1 MKNKNVVIVTQ
12 YFPPEIGG
20 GAHRSIGFA
29 EELSALGVNVTVVTA
44 FPSYLVHKKH
54 ARFRFRAYEK
64 QQVNGLTIY
73 RTFVIPSDRG
83 NFLMRLLYYLS
94 FTISSTLLVLLN
106 IRRID
111 ILLAISPPLFT
122 GITGVLAKK
131 FKSAKFILDIG
142 DLWPESAVQLKILK
156 NAFAIRFSEALERW
170 IYRHCDG
177 INLVTK
183 ETFDLFRTH
192 NRNGASISYVPNFV
206 DTSFVKKREKDFG
219 LVQSLGLTD
228 KLVFGYV
235 GNIGV
240 AQGLHVIVQ
249 AAHRTRHIKEIAY
262 VIVGEGVEA
271 ARMEREIRELGLSNI
286 HLLPPVSR
294 KEIVNYISL
303 IDVMIIPLVKVDLFR
318 ITIPS
323 KLYESMAAEI
333 PVILCVDGEARSIV
347 EQANCGVF
355 AEPGRPDELVD
366 RILTFHRN
374 RDLIT
379 QLGKNGRSFV
389 EERFAR
395 NKVIPRYYHELITLG
410 VRTSF

>member
-1 MKNKNVVIVTQ
+1 MKKNAVIVTQ

-20 GAHRSIGFA
+20 GAHRSFGFA
-29 EELSALGVNVTVVTA
+29 EELSALGVEVTVVTA
-44 FPSYLVHKKH
+44 FPSYLIHKKH
-54 ARFRFRAYEK
+54 ARFRFKPYEK
-64 QQVNGLTIY
+64 QQVNNLTIY

-94 FTISSTLLVLLN
+94 FTISSTLLVLLK

-122 GITGVLAKK
+122 GITGVLAKR

-142 DLWPESAVQLKILK
+142 DLWPESAVQLGILK
-156 NAFAIRFSEALERW
+156 NTFAIRFSQGLERW
-170 IYRHCDG
+170 IYHHCDG

-183 ETFDLFRTH
+183 ETLEQFR
-192 NRNGASISYVPNFV
+192 NNNKNGTCITYVPNFV
-206 DTSFVKKREKDFG
+206 DTCFVQKREKDLG

-228 KLVFGYV
+228 RLIFGYV

-240 AQGLHVIVQ
+240 AQGLNVVVD

-262 VIVGEGVEA
+262 VIVGDGVESS
-271 ARMEREIRELGLSNI
+271 RIEREIRDLGLSNI

-294 KEIVNYISL
+294 EEIVNYISL

-355 AEPGRPDELVD
+355 AEPGSPDELVD
-366 RILTFHRN
+366 RVLTFHRN
-374 RDLIT
+374 RELIA
-379 QLGKNGRSFV
+379 QLGKNGRAFV

-395 NKVIPRYYHELITLG
+395 NNVIPKYYHELMALG
-410 VRTSF
+410 VRTTS